1 MKISV
6 LIPCYNKYNQIESC
20 INSVCKQTYPAS
32 EVIVIDDGST
42 DDCESK
48 LLSIQNKYNFISH
61 FQTNMG
67 VFIKTPSKRDI
78 SSRYFLLGKSKS
90 RSKKNYQ
97 HIMKFCLYIN
107 VHKPFYNPLISF
119 FRIYQWILVDYWS

>member
-1 MKISV
+1 MI
-6 LIPCYNKYNQIESC
+6 
-20 INSVCKQTYPAS
+20 S
-32 EVIVIDDGST
+32 EVSNGIVDSSIAAISMTTDRISFIDP
-42 DDCESK
+42 
-48 LLSIQNKYNFISH
+48 SIGI